1 MQGGLVARRTQFSSC
16 DRCRRL
22 RVRCDALNGANA
34 GGNLSASCT
43 RCLKRHQNCTFEWM
57 NGLDRHG
64 TREPPL
70 GRHQI
75 RRHRSVNSTASNISS
90 PPNGGTS
97 SAPAP
102 VETASQMSV
111 NSACSNDDRV
121 PNELRY
127 ISVADTISPMGSPLD
142 GLSLFDVRWLQ
153 RIYIEGFDTIF
164 GSWMSKHGCPF
175 LSGAVLGDDHNSIAD
190 VCGRL
195 DQWMREMSQYD
206 PAISLNGGFRERTTE
221 DTLADESL
229 RNTIAAFS
237 VRWLSI
243 NSRESQSDICVQ
255 RIVHALWRH
264 TRRDML
270 RVINRPSYRSMLALF
285 LFALT
290 PVPTGIS
297 EDEEADG
304 ISGQACI
311 HAALQQIQML
321 RARQRSL
328 LFNGTNVSRPM
339 KSKIIP
345 SIPDAI
351 GATDFI
357 TAENIAYW
365 AALTFDTSASLTLN
379 CRSLL
384 SSGLFGF
391 EAELP
396 WRLVRAGATIFQKNM
411 QGCPANSIYNMTDE
425 RANQIIASGSAWK
438 LLVWK
443 LTAVFKE
450 ALRDGHDEPE
460 VTRAYTLVVEAIQ
473 QFNEIYRGPLE
484 ACQRRMPFLGQQTKF
499 RWYSLMLH
507 YHLSILLLINT
518 IETTDRLDLL
528 VNLEE
533 AYADAENV
541 IINTL
546 VFGLHNTITV
556 GIKMQSC
563 SSDPVGLTET
573 SVTVPLI
580 SLDPYQHHIVAAV
593 QLVQKAV
600 DRDLAFRKIT
610 DTAHASLR
618 LVLEK
623 TLVHLPQSSKS
634 VKAAVDAFPWKESN
648 HLIKHQPTPY
658 SFLPAQYV
666 E

>member
-1 MQGGLVARRTQFSSC
+1 MQGSLVARRKQFSSC

-34 GGNLSASCT
+34 GDSPAASCS
-43 RCLKRHQNCTFEWM
+43 RCLKRHQKCTFEWM
-57 NGLDRHG
+57 NDPGRHG

-70 GRHQI
+70 GRHQS
-75 RRHRSVNSTASNISS
+75 RRHRSVHLTASNISS
-90 PPNGGTS
+90 PPDGEAS
-97 SAPAP
+97 SAPVP
-102 VETASQMSV
+102 VETTNDRAPNGLGFLSVVDTVSPTAS
-111 NSACSNDDRV
+111 A
-121 PNELRY
+121 
-127 ISVADTISPMGSPLD
+127 LD

-175 LSGAVLGDDHNSIAD
+175 LSEAGFGDDHNSILD

-195 DQWMREMSQYD
+195 DRWMREMSQYD
-206 PAISLNGGFRERTTE
+206 PAISLNGSFRERATDDGPT
-221 DTLADESL
+221 DESL
-229 RNTIAAFS
+229 RSTIAAFS
-237 VRWLSI
+237 ARWLSL
-243 NSRESQSDICVQ
+243 NSRESQSDICIQ

-290 PVPTGIS
+290 PVPAGIS

-328 LFNGTNVSRPM
+328 QFNGTNVSRLT
-339 KSKIIP
+339 KSKVIP
-345 SIPDAI
+345 TIPDSI
-351 GATDFI
+351 GAANFI
-357 TAENIAYW
+357 AAENIAYW

-379 CRSLL
+379 CRPLL

-411 QGCPANSIYNMTDE
+411 QDCPGNGLYNMTDE

-450 ALRDGHDEPE
+450 ALRDGHDGPE

-507 YHLSILLLINT
+507 YHLSILLLINA
-518 IETTDRLDLL
+518 IEATDRLDLL
-528 VNLEE
+528 VDLEE

-546 VFGLHNTITV
+546 VFGLHNSITIGAKT
-556 GIKMQSC
+556 QSYP
-563 SSDPVGLTET
+563 STSEPMGSTET

-648 HLIKHQPTPY
+648 HTVGQRHTPY
-658 SFLPAQYV
+658 SFLHAQYL